1 MDIGNKIQAIR
12 TENGMTQAEFA
23 EKFNVTR
30 QSVSNWENNKHYPDL
45 DTLCKISDEY
55 NVSFDI
61 LLKEDR
67 EYVSHIDKT
76 TNQAVKATRGL
87 KILIP
92 LVLLLFIAGAVII
105 IHQSKTGSNDS
116 VILPG
121 ENGKEYKYA
130 VNASGQT
137 YGPDWTGDDYE
148 EHAPDLIAAEGV
160 NGRNGYVKRADL
172 EDAEGDNLVSSPEEA
187 VKYMK
192 RKDQRKGDNY
202 YIVIP
207 VFKKDGVTEV
217 DQFWVY
223 NGAGEQYPMP

>member
-1 MDIGNKIQAIR
+1 MDIGNKIQTIR
-12 TENGMTQAEFA
+12 TDNGMTQAEFA

-30 QSVSNWENNKHYPDL
+30 QSVSNWENNKNYPDL

-55 NVSFDI
+55 NVSFDV

-67 EYVSHIDKT
+67 EYVSRIDKT

-92 LVLLLFIAGAVII
+92 LVILLLIAGALII
-105 IHQSKTGSNDS
+105 IHQNKMGSNGG

-121 ENGKEYKYA
+121 EKDKEYKYA
-130 VNASGQT
+130 VNESGQT
-137 YGPDWTGDDYE
+137 YGLDWTGNDYE
-148 EHAPDLIAAEGV
+148 EHAPDLIAAQGV
-160 NGRNGYVKRADL
+160 NGRNGYVKRIDL
-172 EDAEGDNLVSSPEEA
+172 EEAEGDGLVNSPEEA
-187 VKYMK
+187 VEYMK

-207 VFKKDGVTEV
+207 VFKKDGVTEI
-217 DQFWVY
+217 DQFWIY
-223 NGAGEQYPMP
+223 NGSGEQYSTP

>member
-1 MDIGNKIQAIR
+1 MDIGNKIQTIR
-12 TENGMTQAEFA
+12 TNNGMTQAEFA

-67 EYVSHIDKT
+67 EYVSRIDKT

-87 KILIP
+87 KILIL
-92 LVLLLFIAGAVII
+92 LVILLLIAGAVII

-121 ENGKEYKYA
+121 ENGKDYKYA

-137 YGPDWTGDDYE
+137 YGPDWIGEDYE

-172 EDAEGDNLVSSPEEA
+172 EDAEGDNLVNSPEEA

-207 VFKKDGVTEV
+207 VFKKDGVTEI
-217 DQFWVY
+217 DQFWIY
-223 NGAGEQYPMP
+223 NGSGEQYSTP

>member
-116 VILPG
+116 VILPALSRG
-121 ENGKEYKYA
+121 PRPVPRTWNNWYDK
-130 VNASGQT
+130 SQT
-137 YGPDWTGDDYE
+137 R
-148 EHAPDLIAAEGV
+148 GV
-160 NGRNGYVKRADL
+160 RLR
-172 EDAEGDNLVSSPEEA
+172 
-187 VKYMK
+187 
-192 RKDQRKGDNY
+192 
-202 YIVIP
+202 
-207 VFKKDGVTEV
+207 VF
-217 DQFWVY
+217 
-223 NGAGEQYPMP
+223 

>member
-1 MDIGNKIQAIR
+1 MDIGNKIQTIR
-12 TENGMTQAEFA
+12 TNNGMTQAEFA
-23 EKFNVTR
+23 EKFNVIR

-67 EYVSHIDKT
+67 EYVSRIDKT

-87 KILIP
+87 KILIT
-92 LVLLLFIAGAVII
+92 LVILLLIAGAVII

-121 ENGKEYKYA
+121 ENGKDYKYA

-137 YGPDWTGDDYE
+137 YGPDWIGEDYE

-172 EDAEGDNLVSSPEEA
+172 EDAEGDNLVNSPVEA

-207 VFKKDGVTEV
+207 VFKKDGVTEI

-223 NGAGEQYPMP
+223 NGTGEQYPMP

>member
-67 EYVSHIDKT
+67 EYVSRIDKT

-87 KILIP
+87 KMLIL
-92 LVLLLFIAGAVII
+92 LVILLLIAGAVII

-121 ENGKEYKYA
+121 ENGKDYKYA

-137 YGPDWTGDDYE
+137 YGPDWIGEDYE

-172 EDAEGDNLVSSPEEA
+172 EDAEGDNLVNSPEEA
-187 VKYMK
+187 VKYME

-207 VFKKDGVTEV
+207 VVKKDGVTEI

-223 NGAGEQYPMP
+223 NGTGEQYPMP

>member
-1 MDIGNKIQAIR
+1 MLNIR
-12 TENGMTQAEFA
+12 INELRTAHGLTQVEFA
-23 EKFNVTR
+23 KHLSVSKQT
-30 QSVSNWENNKHYPDL
+30 VSNWENNKHYPDL

-67 EYVSHIDKT
+67 EYVSRIDKT

-92 LVLLLFIAGAVII
+92 LVILLLIAGAVII

-121 ENGKEYKYA
+121 ENGKDYKYA

-137 YGPDWTGDDYE
+137 YGPDWIGEDYE

-172 EDAEGDNLVSSPEEA
+172 EDAEGDNLVNSPEEA

-207 VFKKDGVTEV
+207 VFKKDGVTEI
-217 DQFWVY
+217 DQFWIY
-223 NGAGEQYPMP
+223 NGSGEQYSTP

>member
-1 MDIGNKIQAIR
+1 MDIGNNIQTIR
-12 TENGMTQAEFA
+12 TNNGMTQAEFA

-121 ENGKEYKYA
+121 ENGKDYKYA

-172 EDAEGDNLVSSPEEA
+172 EDAEGDNLVNSPEEA
-187 VKYMK
+187 VEYMK
-192 RKDQRKGDNY
+192 CKDQRKGDNY

-223 NGAGEQYPMP
+223 NGAGEQYSTP

>member
-12 TENGMTQAEFA
+12 TESGMTQAEFA

-55 NVSFDI
+55 NVSFDV

-67 EYVSHIDKT
+67 EYVSRIDKT

-92 LVLLLFIAGAVII
+92 LVILLLIAGAVII
-105 IHQSKTGSNDS
+105 VHQNRTDLNDS

-121 ENGKEYKYA
+121 ENGKDYKYA

-148 EHAPDLIAAEGV
+148 EHAPDLIAAEG
-160 NGRNGYVKRADL
+160 NG
-172 EDAEGDNLVSSPEEA
+172 LVSSPEEA
-187 VKYMK
+187 VEYMK

>member
-1 MDIGNKIQAIR
+1 MDIGNKIQTIR
-12 TENGMTQAEFA
+12 TNNGMTQAEFA

-30 QSVSNWENNKHYPDL
+30 QSVSNWEKNKHYPDL
-45 DTLCKISDEY
+45 DTFCKISDEY

-67 EYVSHIDKT
+67 EYVSRIDKT
-76 TNQAVKATRGL
+76 TNQAFKATRGL
-87 KILIP
+87 KMLIL
-92 LVLLLFIAGAVII
+92 LVILLLIAGAVII

-121 ENGKEYKYA
+121 ENGKNYKYA

-137 YGPDWTGDDYE
+137 YGPDWIGEDYE

-172 EDAEGDNLVSSPEEA
+172 EDAEGDNLVNSPEEA

-207 VFKKDGVTEV
+207 VFKKDGVTEI

-223 NGAGEQYPMP
+223 NGTGEQYPML

>member
-67 EYVSHIDKT
+67 EYVSRIDKT

-87 KILIP
+87 KMLIL
-92 LVLLLFIAGAVII
+92 LVILLLIAGAVII

-121 ENGKEYKYA
+121 ENGKDYKYA

-137 YGPDWTGDDYE
+137 YGPDWIGEDYE

-160 NGRNGYVKRADL
+160 NGQNGYVKRIDL
-172 EDAEGDNLVSSPEEA
+172 EEAEGDGFVDSPEEA

-207 VFKKDGVTEV
+207 VFKKDGVTEI
-217 DQFWVY
+217 DQFWIY
-223 NGAGEQYPMP
+223 NGAREQYSTP

>member
-1 MDIGNKIQAIR
+1 MDIGNKIQTIR
-12 TENGMTQAEFA
+12 TNNGMTQAEFA
-23 EKFNVTR
+23 EKFNVIR

-67 EYVSHIDKT
+67 EYVSRIDKT

-92 LVLLLFIAGAVII
+92 LVILLLIAGAVII

-121 ENGKEYKYA
+121 ENGKDYKYA

-137 YGPDWTGDDYE
+137 YGPDWIGEDYE

-172 EDAEGDNLVSSPEEA
+172 EDAEGDNLVNSPEEA

-207 VFKKDGVTEV
+207 VFKKDGVTEI
-217 DQFWVY
+217 DQFWIY
-223 NGAGEQYPMP
+223 NGSGEQYSTP